1 MIITHKPKT
10 AKYLNYLQTRAKL
23 SQPELIKQDTFD
35 YLTNYLH
42 TPSMITI
49 NLNDEIKT
57 ETEILAFIRPV
68 FQKYYRMK
76 YGKNWFKKQ
85 NKQRFAYCLE
95 HKTHTHIHLLID
107 DLTQAE
113 YQMLVQLVKIQEVW
127 LKKNIKIKAI
137 DFYFKITPEQYE
149 TITNPMVI
157 TEELTKNKVQE
168 KFGVNLSEQ
177 YMKRFDGMSDK
188 EKDIHID
195 DTLNIERT
203 LFWNEAKAQ
212 KLMAN
217 TKVKIFNH
225 SMEFLK
231 IVNQKIYQPE
241 KSTIFKQKAHLQDGL
256 KNVYTY
262 LMNVN
267 NGAMVDK
274 PNVPD
279 IFGLAI
285 RKYKELQELVRNAA
299 DREEVNKYNGLMRD
313 LAWEVKQLGSDILK
327 INGYDVKVS
336 KRKRKMLDFPVIK
349 TIVEAEILRL
359 NSDYNNMLELADTY
373 LLLKNWFVEQQE
385 MPAVKDIIKRINQT
399 QEAQHILNDIDV
411 KNWREQA
418 QSLYIAEKTYT
429 DKNSAVGYIVKTCG
443 NSYSENNFPIFTDAT
458 IFYPKNDKY
467 SISEQQE
474 QTDETNRNQ
483 N

>member
-1 MIITHKPKT
+1 MEITHKAKT
-10 AKYLNYLQTRAKL
+10 VKYLNYLQTRANL
-23 SQPELIKQDTFD
+23 SQQELIKQDSFD
-35 YLTNYLH
+35 YLSNYIH
-42 TPSMITI
+42 NPSMITI
-49 NLNDEIKT
+49 NLNDGIKT

-76 YGKNWFKKQ
+76 YGKNWFKMQ

-113 YQMLVQLVKIQEVW
+113 YQILVQLVKIQEVW

-157 TEELTKNKVQE
+157 TQELNKNKVQQQ
-168 KFGVNLSEQ
+168 FGVNLSEQ
-177 YMKRFDGMSDK
+177 YIKQFDGMSEK

-195 DTLNIERT
+195 DALNIERT
-203 LFWNEAKAQ
+203 LFWNENKAQ
-212 KLMAN
+212 KLLAQ
-217 TKVKIFNH
+217 TKVKVFNY

-241 KSTIFKQKAHLQDGL
+241 KSTIFKQKAHFVDGL

-262 LMNVN
+262 LTKVN
-267 NGAMVDK
+267 NGVRCSK

-279 IFGLAI
+279 ILGLAV
-285 RKYKELQELVRNAA
+285 RKYKKWQELVCNAA
-299 DREEVNKYNGLMRD
+299 DRDEIKKYNGLMRD
-313 LAWEVKQLGSDILK
+313 LSWEIQQLGSDILK
-327 INGYDVKVS
+327 INGYDVKIS
-336 KRKRKMLDFPVIK
+336 KRKRKMLDFPIIK
-349 TIVEAEILRL
+349 MITEAEISRL
-359 NSDYNNMLELADTY
+359 NADYQNMLALSDVY
-373 LLLKNWFVEQQE
+373 LLLRNLFVEQQE
-385 MPAVKDIIKRINQT
+385 MPAVKDIIKRITQT
-399 QEAQHILNDIDV
+399 KEAQHILNDIDV

-418 QSLYIAEKTYT
+418 YSLYIAEKTYT

-458 IFYPKNDKY
+458 IFYPKTDKY
-467 SISEQQE
+467 SISEQE
-474 QTDETNRNQ
+474 QVDETNRNK

>member
-1 MIITHKPKT
+1 MEITHKAKT
-10 AKYLNYLQTRAKL
+10 VKYLNYLQTRANL
-23 SQPELIKQDTFD
+23 SQQELIKQDSFD
-35 YLTNYLH
+35 YLANYLH
-42 TPSMITI
+42 NPSMITI

-57 ETEILAFIRPV
+57 ETEILAFIRPI
-68 FQKYYRMK
+68 FQKYYRIK

-85 NKQRFAYCLE
+85 NKQKFAYCLE

-107 DLTQAE
+107 NLTQAE
-113 YQMLVQLVKIQEVW
+113 YQLLVQLIKIQEIY
-127 LKKNIKIKAI
+127 LKKGIKIKET
-137 DFYFKITPEQYE
+137 DFNFKITPENYE
-149 TITNPMVI
+149 TLINPKVI
-157 TEELTKNKVQE
+157 AEELNKNKVQQQ
-168 KFGVNLSEQ
+168 FGVNLSEQ
-177 YMKRFDGMSDK
+177 YIKQFDGMSEK

-212 KLMAN
+212 KLLAQ
-217 TKVKIFNH
+217 TKVKVFNH

-256 KNVYTY
+256 KLVYTY
-262 LMNVN
+262 ITNVN
-267 NGAMVDK
+267 NGVRCNN

-279 IFGLAI
+279 ILGLAV
-285 RKYKELQELVRNAA
+285 RKYKELQELVINAA
-299 DREEVNKYNGLMRD
+299 DRAEINHYNGLMRD
-313 LAWEVKQLGSDILK
+313 LAWEIQQLGSDILLMGGNKVK
-327 INGYDVKVS
+327 IS
-336 KRKRKMLDFPVIK
+336 KRKRKMLDFPIIK
-349 TIVEAEILRL
+349 MLTEAEISRL
-359 NSDYNNMLELADTY
+359 NADCQNMLELSDVY
-373 LLLKNWFVEQQE
+373 LLLRNWFVEQQE
-385 MPAVKDIIKRINQT
+385 MPAVKDIIKRITQT
-399 QEAQHILNDIDV
+399 KEAQQILNDVDI
-411 KNWREQA
+411 KIWREQA

>member
-1 MIITHKPKT
+1 MEITHKAKT
-10 AKYLNYLQTRAKL
+10 TKYLNYLKTRANL
-23 SQPELIKQDTFD
+23 SQQELIKQDSFD
-35 YLTNYLH
+35 YLSNYIH
-42 TPSMITI
+42 NPSMITI
-49 NLNDEIKT
+49 NLNDGIKT

-68 FQKYYRMK
+68 FQKYYRIK
-76 YGKNWFKKQ
+76 YGKNWFKKTD
-85 NKQRFAYCLE
+85 KQRFTFCLE
-95 HKTHTHIHLLID
+95 YKTHTHIHLLID

-113 YQMLVQLVKIQEVW
+113 YQLLVQLIKIQEIY
-127 LKKNIKIKAI
+127 LKKGIKIKAT

-157 TEELTKNKVQE
+157 TQELNKNKVQ
-168 KFGVNLSEQ
+168 KQFGVNLSEQ
-177 YMKRFDGMSDK
+177 YMKKFEGMTAK
-188 EKDIHID
+188 EQDIHFD
-195 DTLNIERT
+195 DTYNIQRT
-203 LFWNEAKAQ
+203 LYINENKAQ
-212 KLMAN
+212 KLLAQ

-279 IFGLAI
+279 ILWLSV
-285 RKYKELQELVRNAA
+285 RKYKEWQELVRNAT
-299 DREEVNKYNGLMRD
+299 DRAEINHYNGLMRD
-313 LAWEVKQLGSDILK
+313 LAWEIQQLGSDILK

-359 NSDYNNMLELADTY
+359 NADYQNMLALSDAY

-385 MPAVKDIIKRINQT
+385 MPAVKDIIRRINQT
-399 QEAQHILNDIDV
+399 QEAQQILNDADV

-443 NSYSENNFPIFTDAT
+443 NSYSENNFPIFTDTT
-458 IFYPKNDKY
+458 IFYPKTDKY
-467 SISEQQE
+467 YISEQQE
-474 QTDETNRNQ
+474 QTNATNRNK